1 MNYALGVRSGP
12 IQWRFP
18 LGFQLLFPCVIAVAL
33 LFVPDSPRWLMLKD
47 RHDEALVVIAR
58 LAGRN
63 ATTEDLDVVTEF
75 RSIQATIQQER
86 NETVST
92 IDMLKCRDK
101 TQNLRRILLSCGTQ
115 FMQQFSGVNAL
126 GYYLP
131 TMLQQVLGYS
141 ARRSRLLTGV
151 NGTIYLFAAICC
163 LFIIDRFGR
172 RKYVFTEPMNDLV
185 TY

>member
-1 MNYALGVRSGP
+1 
-12 IQWRFP
+12 
-18 LGFQLLFPCVIAVAL
+18 
-33 LFVPDSPRWLMLKD
+33 MLRD
-47 RHDEALVVIAR
+47 RHDEALDVIAR

-63 ATTEDLDVVTEF
+63 VATDDPDVVAEF
-75 RSIQATIQQER
+75 RSIQATIEQER
-86 NETVST
+86 KETVST
-92 IDMLKCRDK
+92 FDMLRCRDK

-131 TMLQQVLGYS
+131 SMLQQVLGYS
-141 ARRSRLLTGV
+141 ERRSRLLTGV
-151 NGTIYLFAAICC
+151 NGTIYLFSAICC

-172 RKYVFTEPMNDLV
+172 RKYASTYHMTDLV